1 MGTFIGLKVAKGQLI
16 LLGGKILMNQM
27 EMEIVSSRT
36 VIKRMIQNSLVGQ
49 IMGVTKNF
57 GKRTYMHCVK
67 YRTLETK
74 D

>member
-36 VIKRMIQNSLVGQ
+36 VINRMIQNSLVGQ
-49 IMGVTKNF
+49 IMDVTKNF